1 MKENN
6 NLVDNIELKKIESY
20 KNIRKS
26 LEDITSSYFFKGY
39 NFEISELKEIVQK
52 RNVEILKEFTEEENK
67 LLEELLKYTKN
78 EEYHK
83 YFIQNMEIDSRKRV
97 LNYMYWQY
105 KLIDKSI
112 KIDLLN
118 LKRILEIK
126 NGTQYIQPIG
136 INTKCNI
143 CGAGATIFINS
154 YDKDKDI
161 LFKCKQCNH
170 EETRY
175 KEIIFPVKCK
185 CQQCN
190 KLNENFFLTLKN
202 NFDGLLEGI
211 KNQVEEFYISSEDLY
226 MIDDEEMERDY
237 KLNRCEFDK
246 DIREVMSYQPKD
258 GKSLL
263 DIINKLH
270 ERNRIYNKNYKNE
283 ILNKLERLKILYVIN
298 VKEDLE
304 LVKND
309 FIEKYVYAPHSKK
322 DERKISI
329 IQEFL
334 NECMDIECFQSAVE
348 CDDFRRINFEI
359 KRYKL
364 EFIMDGNINCAYWYN
379 PVYKEKL
386 VLNKFY
392 FKSNEVNNSNYNK
405 TYILNIFKSQKER
418 SLYIELKN
426 KYKRFVVFPNYK
438 ADSIINIKTIKNALL
453 EEEYEYLR
461 KCYFDF
467 IICDLEG
474 NVLKVIELQRGKH
487 HNEKEWIEKDNMK
500 RRICEVAG
508 IEFEEIF

>member
-1 MKENN
+1 MNELKDI
-6 NLVDNIELKKIESY
+6 VQSKNIETI
-20 KNIRKS
+20 
-26 LEDITSSYFFKGY
+26 
-39 NFEISELKEIVQK
+39 
-52 RNVEILKEFTEEENK
+52 KEFTEEEK
-67 LLEELLKYTKN
+67 RLLKELLKYTKN

-83 YFIQNMEIDSRKRV
+83 YYIQNTEMDSRKRV

-118 LKRILEIK
+118 LKVLLQIK
-126 NGTQYIQPIG
+126 NGTQYIQPIEV
-136 INTKCNI
+136 NAKCNI
-143 CGAGATIFINS
+143 CGAEAIIFINS
-154 YDKDKDI
+154 YNKEKDI

-170 EETRY
+170 EELRY
-175 KEIIFPVKCK
+175 KELVFPLKCK
-185 CQQCN
+185 CEQCN
-190 KLNENFFLTLKN
+190 KLNENFFRVLKN
-202 NFDGLLEGI
+202 NFDGLIKGI
-211 KNQVEEFYISSEDLY
+211 KKRAEEFYISSDDLY
-226 MIDDEEMERDY
+226 IIDDEEMERDY

-258 GKSLL
+258 GKSLI

-270 ERNRIYNKNYKNE
+270 ERNKSYNKNYKNQ
-283 ILNKLERLKILYVIN
+283 ILDKLERLKVFYLIN
-298 VKEDLE
+298 VKEDLA

-309 FIEKYVYAPHSKK
+309 FIEKYIYAPYNKK
-322 DERKISI
+322 DERKVPI

-334 NECMDIECFQSAVE
+334 NECMDTKYFQSVVE
-348 CDDFRRINFEI
+348 CHNFRRINFEI
-359 KRYKL
+359 KRDKL
-364 EFIMDGNINCAYWYN
+364 EFIMDGNINCGSWYN

-405 TYILNIFKSQKER
+405 THILNIFKSQKER

-500 RRICEVAG
+500 RRICENAG
-508 IEFEEIF
+508 FEFEEIF